1 MYLKMWRERNVPS
14 FCKEK
19 VMKIKAY
26 IEDGTW
32 LRLSNNVEFRIP
44 KKLARILMEKGIK
57 IQYKYRKE

>member
-1 MYLKMWRERNVPS
+1 MWRERNVPS
-14 FCKEK
+14 FYKEK
-19 VMKIKAY
+19 VMEIKAY

-44 KKLARILMEKGIK
+44 KKLVRILMKKGTK